1 MKNTIWTYP
10 FIILMALWL
19 ATAAFVVYFAFEANN
34 LKSQLQVS
42 HNDNQLLKTENS
54 KLLEDNSVL
63 IQKVNL
69 KSFANEKE
77 LQRFLDSDDTNI
89 TFADSEY
96 GSEACIN
103 LMRNA
108 RESGYWFSMFPCNT
122 TDENIMSAAVR
133 RNYGTYSGSWDIYAM
148 TIVGDDSIYLVDP
161 VSDTRWFKLMT
172 FGADFQDY
180 YTPKA
185 VKSKV
190 N

>member
-1 MKNTIWTYP
+1 MSDKKY
-10 FIILMALWL
+10 IIGLC
-19 ATAAFVVYFAFEANN
+19 FVIVILGISLVYFIFATQNETA
-34 LKSQLQVS
+34 KLQVS
-42 HNDNQLLKTENS
+42 YNDVKTLQSENS

-89 TFADSEY
+89 AFADSEY

-122 TDENIMSAAVR
+122 TDENIMSAAIK
-133 RNYGTYSGSWDIYAM
+133 RNYGTYSGSWDVYAM

-180 YTPKA
+180 YTPK
-185 VKSKV
+185 VIKSKL

>member
-1 MKNTIWTYP
+1 MKIFN
-10 FIILMALWL
+10 IILIFCLIIMACGI
-19 ATAAFVVYFAFEANN
+19 VYFAFAIQNEQTKVTAMY
-34 LKSQLQVS
+34 
-42 HNDNQLLKTENS
+42 NDNQLLKTENS

-77 LQRFLDSDDTNI
+77 LQQFLTEDDTNI
-89 TFADSEY
+89 TFANSEY

-122 TDENIMSAAVR
+122 TNENIMSAAIK
-133 RNYGTYSGSWDIYAM
+133 RNYGTYSGSWDVYAM
-148 TIVGDDSIYLVDP
+148 TVVGDDSIYLVDP

-180 YTPKA
+180 YTPK
-185 VKSKV
+185 VIKSKL

>member
-1 MKNTIWTYP
+1 MKYHDIV
-10 FIILMALWL
+10 IIVLIVACIGSAIALWI
-19 ATAAFVVYFAFEANN
+19 VQGKYND
-34 LKSQLQVS
+34 SSSSLQVS
-42 HNDNQLLKTENS
+42 YNDNQLLKAENS

-63 IQKVNL
+63 MQKVNL

-77 LQRFLDSDDTNI
+77 LQRFLTEDDTNI

-133 RNYGTYSGSWDIYAM
+133 RNYGTYSGSWDVYAM
-148 TIVGDDSIYLVDP
+148 TVIGDDSIYLVDP

-180 YTPKA
+180 YTPK
-185 VKSKV
+185 VIKSKV